1 MKVVSRYVRE
11 QKRYTKN
18 DLKSKFSFDEDGV
31 EKFIKNLKAYGVLK
45 SVKNTDDQLE
55 MSDLV
60 DDDVEITDETAESG
74 DCLYVFTYV
83 GVITCGSR
91 VIKVYPKYL
100 LSKKDDNV
108 LDEMKQVVKVLER
121 YSRSEEQIINVFNGD
136 GENRSF
142 NILAVILFLINDY
155 YEYGIYT
162 NSEDIIEVNGE
173 GEILWGK
180 TIDESFAMIEDN
192 RPYYM
197 ELYTEKSVEDDMDY
211 FKRLHECVL
220 TECSRQLRDAQL
232 DALFDM
238 DVIELSEETLADFGD
253 KEYVLERIIKEL
265 NLQFNTHRQIL
276 LKTLY
281 AYVSQD
287 RKMLDENDG
296 ISMFGTT
303 AYHAVWEKACAEV
316 FDNKLNTTL
325 AQLKMTVPLAEKY
338 NSKTIKRQKLID
350 IIEKPI
356 WQGEDTEAKAAD
368 TLIPDLISIP
378 FGPAPHPLQS
388 PDDDSMDCNGNYR
401 EASFF
406 SRFYPEKV
414 IQVTGNT
421 YWSRLE
427 DAESDMYILPCV
439 INMDDNCVEG
449 QACYEIYLVAPDKS
463 VVPLCNTIMACDLI
477 KSAVKD
483 LYMQIEVLASH
494 VNIDNKARSVIDA
507 YLNKDK
513 KVLSKTFKVP
523 EPSSDDFMTDID
535 LPFK

>member
-1 MKVVSRYVRE
+1 MMKVVSRYVRE

-18 DLKSKFSFDEDGV
+18 DLKSKFFFDEDGV

-108 LDEMKQVVKVLER
+108 LDEMKQIVKVLER

-238 DVIELSEETLADFGD
+238 DAIELSEETLADFGD

-281 AYVSQD
+281 AYVS
-287 RKMLDENDG
+287 
-296 ISMFGTT
+296 
-303 AYHAVWEKACAEV
+303 
-316 FDNKLNTTL
+316 
-325 AQLKMTVPLAEKY
+325 
-338 NSKTIKRQKLID
+338 
-350 IIEKPI
+350 
-356 WQGEDTEAKAAD
+356 
-368 TLIPDLISIP
+368 
-378 FGPAPHPLQS
+378 
-388 PDDDSMDCNGNYR
+388 
-401 EASFF
+401 
-406 SRFYPEKV
+406 
-414 IQVTGNT
+414 
-421 YWSRLE
+421 
-427 DAESDMYILPCV
+427 
-439 INMDDNCVEG
+439 
-449 QACYEIYLVAPDKS
+449 
-463 VVPLCNTIMACDLI
+463 
-477 KSAVKD
+477 
-483 LYMQIEVLASH
+483 
-494 VNIDNKARSVIDA
+494 
-507 YLNKDK
+507 
-513 KVLSKTFKVP
+513 
-523 EPSSDDFMTDID
+523 
-535 LPFK
+535 

>member
-108 LDEMKQVVKVLER
+108 LEEMKQVVKVLER

-136 GENRSF
+136 GENRSY

-162 NSEDIIEVNGE
+162 NCEDIIEVNGE

-211 FKRLHECVL
+211 FKRLHEFVL

-238 DVIELSEETLADFGD
+238 DAIELSEETLADFGD

-303 AYHAVWEKACAEV
+303 AYHAVWEKVCAEV

-325 AQLKMTVPLAEKY
+325 AQLKMIVPLADKY
-338 NSKTIKRQKLID
+338 NSKTAKRQKLID

-378 FGPAPHPLQS
+378 SVDGKDWFIIFDAKYYNLQLEKGKSLRGNPGVGDVTKQYLYQLAYKDFINAHGIAEVRNCFLMPTEKKDIVKKGCARMAMLEVLNLKNIQIRLIPAAELY
-388 PDDDSMDCNGNYR
+388 DNYL
-401 EASFF
+401 
-406 SRFYPEKV
+406 
-414 IQVTGNT
+414 TGNHMDIT
-421 YWSRLE
+421 RLE
-427 DAESDMYILPCV
+427 L
-439 INMDDNCVEG
+439 
-449 QACYEIYLVAPDKS
+449 
-463 VVPLCNTIMACDLI
+463 
-477 KSAVKD
+477 
-483 LYMQIEVLASH
+483 
-494 VNIDNKARSVIDA
+494 
-507 YLNKDK
+507 
-513 KVLSKTFKVP
+513 
-523 EPSSDDFMTDID
+523 
-535 LPFK
+535 

>member
-1 MKVVSRYVRE
+1 MMKVVSRYVRE

-303 AYHAVWEKACAEV
+303 V
-316 FDNKLNTTL
+316 
-325 AQLKMTVPLAEKY
+325 
-338 NSKTIKRQKLID
+338 
-350 IIEKPI
+350 
-356 WQGEDTEAKAAD
+356 
-368 TLIPDLISIP
+368 
-378 FGPAPHPLQS
+378 
-388 PDDDSMDCNGNYR
+388 
-401 EASFF
+401 
-406 SRFYPEKV
+406 
-414 IQVTGNT
+414 
-421 YWSRLE
+421 
-427 DAESDMYILPCV
+427 
-439 INMDDNCVEG
+439 
-449 QACYEIYLVAPDKS
+449 
-463 VVPLCNTIMACDLI
+463 
-477 KSAVKD
+477 
-483 LYMQIEVLASH
+483 MQ
-494 VNIDNKARSVIDA
+494 R
-507 YLNKDK
+507 
-513 KVLSKTFKVP
+513 
-523 EPSSDDFMTDID
+523 
-535 LPFK
+535 

>member
-1 MKVVSRYVRE
+1 MRVVSQYVRE

-31 EKFIKNLKAYGVLK
+31 EKFIKNLKAYGILK

-60 DDDVEITDETAESG
+60 DDDIEITDETAESG

-100 LSKKDDNV
+100 LSKKDDDV

-162 NSEDIIEVNGE
+162 NNEDIIEVNGE

-211 FKRLHECVL
+211 FKRLHECIL

-232 DALFDM
+232 DILFDM
-238 DVIELSEETLADFGD
+238 DSIELSEETLDAFGD
-253 KEYVLERIIKEL
+253 KEYVLERIMKEL

-287 RKMLDENDG
+287 KRMFDDNDG

-316 FDNKLNTTL
+316 FDNKLNTSL
-325 AQLKMTVPLAEKY
+325 SQLKMSVPLAEQYSGK
-338 NSKTIKRQKLID
+338 NVKRQKLID

-378 FGPAPHPLQS
+378 FIDGKDWFIIFDAKYYNLQLEKGKKLRGNPGVGDVTKQYLYQLAYKDFINAHGIKEIRNCFLMPTEKTEIVKKGVARMSMLEALGLKNIQIRLIPATELYE
-388 PDDDSMDCNGNYR
+388 NYL
-401 EASFF
+401 
-406 SRFYPEKV
+406 
-414 IQVTGNT
+414 TGNHMDI
-421 YWSRLE
+421 SRLE
-427 DAESDMYILPCV
+427 
-439 INMDDNCVEG
+439 
-449 QACYEIYLVAPDKS
+449 
-463 VVPLCNTIMACDLI
+463 
-477 KSAVKD
+477 
-483 LYMQIEVLASH
+483 
-494 VNIDNKARSVIDA
+494 
-507 YLNKDK
+507 
-513 KVLSKTFKVP
+513 F
-523 EPSSDDFMTDID
+523 
-535 LPFK
+535 

>member
-31 EKFIKNLKAYGVLK
+31 EKFIKSLKAYGVLK

-253 KEYVLERIIKEL
+253 KEYV
-265 NLQFNTHRQIL
+265 
-276 LKTLY
+276 
-281 AYVSQD
+281 
-287 RKMLDENDG
+287 
-296 ISMFGTT
+296 
-303 AYHAVWEKACAEV
+303 
-316 FDNKLNTTL
+316 
-325 AQLKMTVPLAEKY
+325 
-338 NSKTIKRQKLID
+338 
-350 IIEKPI
+350 
-356 WQGEDTEAKAAD
+356 
-368 TLIPDLISIP
+368 
-378 FGPAPHPLQS
+378 
-388 PDDDSMDCNGNYR
+388 
-401 EASFF
+401 
-406 SRFYPEKV
+406 
-414 IQVTGNT
+414 
-421 YWSRLE
+421 
-427 DAESDMYILPCV
+427 
-439 INMDDNCVEG
+439 
-449 QACYEIYLVAPDKS
+449 
-463 VVPLCNTIMACDLI
+463 
-477 KSAVKD
+477 
-483 LYMQIEVLASH
+483 
-494 VNIDNKARSVIDA
+494 
-507 YLNKDK
+507 
-513 KVLSKTFKVP
+513 
-523 EPSSDDFMTDID
+523 
-535 LPFK
+535 